1 MGVAP
6 IWGGKCT
13 PDGRGCCC
21 LTHITLDDNMKP
33 IRNSIK
39 AIIIRDHHVLLVKNI
54 DKEGFWYVF
63 PGGGQ
68 NSGEDM
74 HAALRRECFEETGIS
89 ISVGPLRLVR
99 EYIGKNHEF
108 QESDGDV
115 HQVELY
121 FECGLASGSEPR
133 NGEMR
138 DANQVDVEWVPL
150 ENLGS
155 VRVYP
160 KLFQKGLGDSHTI
173 YLGDVN

>member
-1 MGVAP
+1 M
-6 IWGGKCT
+6 
-13 PDGRGCCC
+13 
-21 LTHITLDDNMKP
+21 HITLDDNMKP

-39 AIIIRDHHVLLVKNI
+39 AIIIRDRHVLLIKNI
-54 DKEGFWYVF
+54 DKDGFWYVF

-68 NSGEDM
+68 NSGEEM
-74 HAALRRECFEETGIS
+74 RAALRRECFEEAGIS

-108 QESDGDV
+108 QGSDSDV

-121 FECGLASGSEPR
+121 FECGLAPGSEPR
-133 NGEMR
+133 NGEMK
-138 DANQVDVEWVPL
+138 DTDQVGAEWVSL
-150 ENLGS
+150 EHLGS

-160 KLFQKGLGDSHTI
+160 KFFQKGLGNVHAI

>member
-1 MGVAP
+1 
-6 IWGGKCT
+6 
-13 PDGRGCCC
+13 
-21 LTHITLDDNMKP
+21 MKP

-39 AIIIRDHHVLLVKNI
+39 AIIVRDRHVLLIKNI
-54 DKEGFWYVF
+54 DTDGFWYVF

-68 NSGEDM
+68 NTGEDM
-74 HAALRRECFEETGIS
+74 PAALRRECFEETGIS

-108 QESDGDV
+108 SKSDGEV

-121 FECGLASGSEPR
+121 FECDLESGSEPGK
-133 NGEMR
+133 GEIR
-138 DANQVDVEWVPL
+138 DTNQVDVEWVSL
-150 ENLGS
+150 DRLGS

-160 KLFQKGLGDSHTI
+160 KLFQKGLGDFQTI

>member
-1 MGVAP
+1 MHVRLGE
-6 IWGGKCT
+6 
-13 PDGRGCCC
+13 
-21 LTHITLDDNMKP
+21 NMKP

-39 AIIIRDHHVLLVKNI
+39 AIIVRDRHVLLIKNI
-54 DKEGFWYVF
+54 DDDGFWYTF

-68 NSGEDM
+68 NAGEDM
-74 HAALRRECFEETGIS
+74 LTALRRECFEETGVA

-108 QESDGDV
+108 SESDGDI

-121 FECGLASGSEPR
+121 FECGLAPGSEPR
-133 NGEMR
+133 NGDMK
-138 DANQVDVEWVPL
+138 DTSQVDVEWLPVDR
-150 ENLGS
+150 LGS

-160 KLFQKGLGDSHTI
+160 KLFQKGLGDLQTI

>member
-1 MGVAP
+1 
-6 IWGGKCT
+6 
-13 PDGRGCCC
+13 
-21 LTHITLDDNMKP
+21 MKP

-39 AIIIRDHHVLLVKNI
+39 AIIIRDRQLLLIKNI
-54 DKEGFWYVF
+54 DQDGFWYVF

-68 NSGEDM
+68 NPGEDM
-74 HAALRRECFEETGIS
+74 LTALRRECFEETGVA

-108 QESDGDV
+108 QESDADV

-121 FECGLASGSEPR
+121 FECGLVPGSEPK
-133 NGEMR
+133 NGKMK
-138 DANQVDVEWVPL
+138 DAAQVDVEWVPL
-150 ENLGS
+150 ESLDS

-160 KLFQKGLGDSHTI
+160 KFFQKGLGDLRTV

>member
-1 MGVAP
+1 
-6 IWGGKCT
+6 
-13 PDGRGCCC
+13 
-21 LTHITLDDNMKP
+21 MKP

-39 AIIIRDHHVLLVKNI
+39 AIIIRDGHVLLIKNI
-54 DKEGFWYVF
+54 DQDGFWYTF

-74 HAALRRECFEETGIS
+74 LATLRRECFEETGIL

-108 QESDGDV
+108 PESDGDV

-121 FECGLASGSEPR
+121 FECGLASGSEPK
-133 NGEMR
+133 NGEMK
-138 DANQVDVEWVPL
+138 DANQVGVEWVPL
-150 ENLGS
+150 ERLSS

-160 KLFQKGLGDSHTI
+160 KLFQNGLGDFNTI